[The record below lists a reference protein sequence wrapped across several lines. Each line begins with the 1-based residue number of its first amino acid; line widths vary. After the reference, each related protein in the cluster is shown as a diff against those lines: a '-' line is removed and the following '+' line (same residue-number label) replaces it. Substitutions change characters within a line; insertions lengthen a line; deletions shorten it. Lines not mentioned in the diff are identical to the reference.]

1 MRIIRNDV
9 WSNTI
14 KPSYTFFTLKKDVS
28 NEVFENNILKGR
40 NFERLHIYLMWAWAM
55 YFKINYH
62 PYYPIERIIFFVRGN
77 LRNVRLRSVFGSCR
91 KDDFKIWNE
100 EHRKFFPVT
109 RLTRTLEI
117 MVYTTEVN
125 YRLNKDDSLVLHYAT
140 FFAHNINC
148 DM

>member
-1 MRIIRNDV
+1 MRIIRNGV

-40 NFERLHIYLMWAWAM
+40 NFERLHIYLICAWAM

-62 PYYPIERIIFFVRGN
+62 PYYPIERRIFFVRGN
-77 LRNVRLRSVFGSCR
+77 FRNVRLRSVFGLCR

-100 EHRKFFPVT
+100 ERRKIF
-109 RLTRTLEI
+109 LLQGWQGLWKSWYI
-117 MVYTTEVN
+117 
-125 YRLNKDDSLVLHYAT
+125 LLKLIID
-140 FFAHNINC
+140 
-148 DM
+148 

>member
-40 NFERLHIYLMWAWAM
+40 NFERLHIYLICAWAM

-62 PYYPIERIIFFVRGN
+62 PYYPI
-77 LRNVRLRSVFGSCR
+77 
-91 KDDFKIWNE
+91 
-100 EHRKFFPVT
+100 
-109 RLTRTLEI
+109 
-117 MVYTTEVN
+117 
-125 YRLNKDDSLVLHYAT
+125 
-140 FFAHNINC
+140 
-148 DM
+148 